1 MNCCMLQGML
11 LSVWYVMCHVTQ
23 NKYIICNMD
32 HEILLDML
40 HVSLVYVSGGIDGIV
55 GF

>member
-1 MNCCMLQGML
+1 MG
-11 LSVWYVMCHVTQ
+11 HVTQ

-32 HEILLDML
+32 HEILPDML
-40 HVSLVYVSGGIDGIV
+40 HLSLVDVSGGIDGMV